1 MKVQKSEKFDMDTSS
16 TKRRLLLLLELLY
29 NTTDE
34 NNPVSTGDIVSYLNE
49 KGFQIDRKT
58 LRSDLKLLISM
69 GYDII
74 VIKGSPNK
82 YFWGE
87 HTFEVPEL
95 KMLLDAVSSARF
107 ISETKSKQ
115 LTKKLLLL
123 ASEEQRNQLKRHVR
137 AIGKTKADNKGLYY
151 IIDKITEAIN
161 RKRKISFQY
170 TEYNGRKEKILR
182 NDGEVYVL
190 SPYVL
195 YWNEDYYYV
204 IGYSDKRK
212 KITAFRI
219 DRMKTP
225 KITEEK
231 AVPKPKD
238 FDVSAYANKV
248 FQMFSGEESTVELE
262 CDTPLMKYVIDRFS
276 IDVETEEL
284 SEDKFLAKVPVD
296 LSPTFYGW
304 VFQFGG
310 RIRIVGPEEAVSGF
324 GKLLNSFERYNS

>member
-1 MKVQKSEKFDMDTSS
+1 MDTSS
-16 TKRRLLLLLELLY
+16 TKKRMLLILELLY
-29 NTTDE
+29 KTTDE
-34 NNPVSTGDIVSYLNE
+34 SHPVSTVDITNYLDE

-58 LRSDLKLLISM
+58 LRSDLRLLISM
-69 GYDII
+69 GYDI
-74 VIKGSPNK
+74 VVVKSSPNK

-87 HTFEVPEL
+87 RTFEIPEL

-115 LTKKLLLL
+115 LTKKIMSL
-123 ASEEQRNQLKRHVR
+123 AGMQKREQLKRHVR

-151 IIDKITEAIN
+151 IIDTITEAIN
-161 RKRKISFQY
+161 QKKKISFQY
-170 TEYNGRKEKILR
+170 MEYNGRKEKILR
-182 NDGEVYVL
+182 NDGEVYIL

-204 IGYSDKRK
+204 LGYSDKRERV
-212 KITAFRI
+212 TAFRI

-225 KITEEK
+225 TIMDDD
-231 AVPKPKD
+231 AVPKPEN
-238 FDVSAYANKV
+238 FDVSAYSNKV
-248 FQMFSGEESTVELE
+248 FQMFSGEETTVELE
-262 CDTPLMKYVIDRFS
+262 CDTSLMKYVIDRFG

-310 RIRIVGPEEAVSGF
+310 GIRIIGPEEAVEGY
-324 GKLLNSFERYNS
+324 KEMVDKAR

>member
-1 MKVQKSEKFDMDTSS
+1 MKMQSLGRFGMDTSS
-16 TKRRLLLLLELLY
+16 TKKRMLLILELLY
-29 NTTDE
+29 KTTDE
-34 NNPVSTGDIVSYLNE
+34 SHPVSTVEIMDYLAD
-49 KGFQIDRKT
+49 KGFLIDRKT
-58 LRSDLKLLISM
+58 LRSDLRLLISM
-69 GYDII
+69 GYDI
-74 VIKGSPNK
+74 VVVKSSPNK

-87 HTFEVPEL
+87 RTFEIPEL

-115 LTKKLLLL
+115 LTKKILSL
-123 ASEEQRNQLKRHVR
+123 AGMQQREQLKRHVR

-151 IIDKITEAIN
+151 IIDRITEAIN
-161 RKRKISFQY
+161 RKKKISFQY

-182 NDGEVYVL
+182 NDGEIYIL

-204 IGYSDKRK
+204 LGYSDKRE
-212 KITAFRI
+212 TVAAFRI

-225 KITEEK
+225 KIMEED
-231 AVPKPKD
+231 AVPKPED
-238 FDVSAYANKV
+238 FDVSAYSNKV
-248 FQMFSGEESTVELE
+248 FQMFSGEEATVELE
-262 CDTPLMKYVIDRFS
+262 CDTSLMKYVINRFGL
-276 IDVETEEL
+276 DVETEEL

-310 RIRIVGPEEAVSGF
+310 GIRIIGPEEAVGAY
-324 GKLLNSFERYNS
+324 KEMVDKAI